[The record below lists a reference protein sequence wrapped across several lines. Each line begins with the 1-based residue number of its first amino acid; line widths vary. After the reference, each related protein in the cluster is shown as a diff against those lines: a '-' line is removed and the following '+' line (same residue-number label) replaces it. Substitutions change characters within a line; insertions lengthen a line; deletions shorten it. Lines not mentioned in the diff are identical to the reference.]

1 MSQPADLEG
10 GNNADG
16 GQTQPTRNQPAQ
28 EPSHG
33 ESNFGDSSGPLFS
46 IYSKTAEEED
56 NKMVER
62 WQKDADGI
70 LIFTGLF
77 SAAVAALLAVTVQD
91 LRPNSQDT
99 SAFYLGNIYDV
110 LADPNATRASN
121 PSPAKPPPFSRPRYA
136 VWVNSLWF
144 LSLVMSLSCAL
155 WATSLHQWARRYIRL
170 TQPGR
175 CSPEKRARM
184 HAFFAD
190 GVEKM
195 HIPWAVEGLPTLLH
209 LSLFLFFGGLAIFL
223 YNVDQEVFMYHFY
236 DLRICYRGWMLGG
249 LEKAAEEMASE
260 RSSEIDV
267 RILGWT
273 ISALGDDDSLER
285 FFEAIPGF
293 FKSKLVEDLEKDFPE
308 THLKTFW
315 SALDGFMGRT
325 SNSNSVTESVKSRRD
340 VICRDIISMIPC
352 PDYYYYNLQSH
363 IKAPVSIES
372 LQTMARWVANLSHDV
387 SNTARIRVARSL
399 LKIQERDNRWI
410 ALASNAYGLA
420 VHNIGPNVALG
431 GDNVLLAFL
440 IHVSRQADKEELVYA
455 LTQIDVR
462 HTIPGLQHEFC
473 TVWNELVQEARNQGS
488 YGPPVDILL
497 MIRHLYITLH
507 QGTDAAPTAFSAST
521 PDSDSI
527 LYYPLSYP
535 LCDIASHRSDWT
547 TPVPL
552 TQPAI
557 PSPPDPTTP
566 TEIGDSPQAPAT
578 TSPALPVHT
587 SPRSTDAPP
596 PRAVATA
603 LRDIPPASESS
614 RPLEGTA
621 QQDIVA
627 PCIEVIE
634 PDISEIMSA
643 ASTPAPTPTL
653 TPVPPSTPPV
663 LNTSLTSCDAGV
675 ASASE
680 PLLPASS
687 IVSFSIP
694 ASPPPPSRAP
704 PFPKTPSH
712 PTGNTTPPRLRAR
725 GLVNSGNMCFANS
738 VLHLLVHS
746 PPFWNL
752 FRELGDLKGQ
762 RGAGG
767 PETGGGST
775 PLVDATMG
783 FFEEFM
789 FREKVPPPTQQSL
802 QLVARGESR
811 QDEGE
816 KEENKEKT
824 QLRNMLDGKTEDAEE
839 FLGLYLDALDTEL
852 VELHTYISTHKP
864 ASAPSVEEL
873 EEEARS
879 AEGQTTAAR
888 KRDFTASSVESP
900 ISRIF
905 GGRSRSTVR
914 VRSQPDAVTIEAWR
928 SLKLHIQ
935 PDSVHAIQDALAH
948 VSQPQPV
955 QVGQSSSREASQ
967 QVLLEALPPVLVVH
981 LERFP
986 YNVAADD
993 IKKISKPVQFTPELE
1008 IPLEIMA
1015 PVAGKS
1021 AERVHYK
1028 LYGVLY
1034 HHGESAGSGH
1044 YTVDV
1049 LHPNGDSGSDE
1060 AWLHIDDEA
1069 VSAVGHEDVFGGH
1082 DKFRGF
1088 MPNSA
1093 CKIVGFRAP
1102 LCMGTELFNPK
1113 SSYSVSSRT
1122 LPVLSPTASACTPP
1136 RPASPPPPDVLGPVE
1151 ADLPEAAPGLTAEE
1165 NPDSRRGPLLNKILK
1180 KFCNTS

>member
-1 MSQPADLEG
+1 
-10 GNNADG
+10 
-16 GQTQPTRNQPAQ
+16 
-28 EPSHG
+28 
-33 ESNFGDSSGPLFS
+33 
-46 IYSKTAEEED
+46 
-56 NKMVER
+56 
-62 WQKDADGI
+62 
-70 LIFTGLF
+70 
-77 SAAVAALLAVTVQD
+77 
-91 LRPNSQDT
+91 
-99 SAFYLGNIYDV
+99 
-110 LADPNATRASN
+110 
-121 PSPAKPPPFSRPRYA
+121 
-136 VWVNSLWF
+136 
-144 LSLVMSLSCAL
+144 MSLSCAL

-223 YNVDQEVFMYHFY
+223 YNVDQEVFMCVISWIGLFTLVYGLMTLLPLIRHNSPYYGPLSLPAWFLYSSIQYVTVTVLSFITYRYHFY

-521 PDSDSI
+521 PDNDSI

-816 KEENKEKT
+816 KEENKVVDSFEPTYMYDAMKEKT
-824 QLRNMLDGKTEDAEE
+824 QLRNML
-839 FLGLYLDALDTEL
+839 
-852 VELHTYISTHKP
+852 
-864 ASAPSVEEL
+864 
-873 EEEARS
+873 
-879 AEGQTTAAR
+879 
-888 KRDFTASSVESP
+888 
-900 ISRIF
+900 
-905 GGRSRSTVR
+905 
-914 VRSQPDAVTIEAWR
+914 VRSH
-928 SLKLHIQ
+928 S
-935 PDSVHAIQDALAH
+935 
-948 VSQPQPV
+948 
-955 QVGQSSSREASQ
+955 
-967 QVLLEALPPVLVVH
+967 
-981 LERFP
+981 
-986 YNVAADD
+986 
-993 IKKISKPVQFTPELE
+993 
-1008 IPLEIMA
+1008 
-1015 PVAGKS
+1015 
-1021 AERVHYK
+1021 
-1028 LYGVLY
+1028 
-1034 HHGESAGSGH
+1034 
-1044 YTVDV
+1044 
-1049 LHPNGDSGSDE
+1049 
-1060 AWLHIDDEA
+1060 
-1069 VSAVGHEDVFGGH
+1069 
-1082 DKFRGF
+1082 
-1088 MPNSA
+1088 
-1093 CKIVGFRAP
+1093 
-1102 LCMGTELFNPK
+1102 
-1113 SSYSVSSRT
+1113 
-1122 LPVLSPTASACTPP
+1122 
-1136 RPASPPPPDVLGPVE
+1136 
-1151 ADLPEAAPGLTAEE
+1151 
-1165 NPDSRRGPLLNKILK
+1165 
-1180 KFCNTS
+1180 